1 MNGGVVLTAIARN
14 RLLNIQDRMIGL
26 QGELESNYRDGL
38 PGTSEELDKVLEAS
52 KIILDHVQKR
62 LV

>member
-1 MNGGVVLTAIARN
+1 MNGGIVLTAIARN

-26 QGELESNYRDGL
+26 QGELESNYRGDL